1 MAETGVRFDHLPR
14 ARVDDL
20 LLDESRHLLG
30 EMAGPK
36 RQPLFFL
43 TKGAAKYLAEVH
55 LPWRERFE
63 RMLGQRSDRLF
74 PCEELTIYR

>member
-14 ARVDDL
+14 TRVDDH

-36 RQPLFFL
+36 R
-43 TKGAAKYLAEVH
+43 
-55 LPWRERFE
+55 
-63 RMLGQRSDRLF
+63 
-74 PCEELTIYR
+74 